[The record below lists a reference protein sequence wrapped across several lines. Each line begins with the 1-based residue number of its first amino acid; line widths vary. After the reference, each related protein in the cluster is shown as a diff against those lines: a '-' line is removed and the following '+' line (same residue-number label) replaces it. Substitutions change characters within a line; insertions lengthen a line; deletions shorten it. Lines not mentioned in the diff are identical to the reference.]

1 MVSQAKRRVYFAI
14 AKWLHVT
21 DKRAMGRT
29 SPQSMIEKFKQPKH
43 FSIPAPPSK
52 AKYVLFRQPI
62 AKFQA
67 SGMPLLFE
75 V

>member
-1 MVSQAKRRVYFAI
+1 
-14 AKWLHVT
+14 
-21 DKRAMGRT
+21 
-29 SPQSMIEKFKQPKH
+29 MIEKFKQPKH
-43 FSIPAPPSK
+43 FSIPARPSK
-52 AKYVLFRQPI
+52 AKNVLFRQPI